1 MKQSREAV
9 KRRKYNKREKN
20 KTRVL
25 KEVKMVHFPLGLYFV
40 QKLSVLFF
48 FFLVRDTV
56 EEVEL
61 YIQK

>member
-1 MKQSREAV
+1 MKQSRETV

-48 FFLVRDTV
+48 LVRDTV